1 MTATPEATPAPA
13 SNDIPVFKIGMALKE
28 TLEEMI
34 ELERLRMTRSF
45 LITHGEDDGKLQL
58 TTNGL
63 AAIFGT
69 MRAAQQLAQYYVD
82 GLHKNESENFDETT
96 TNAVTA
102 VRHAQVDVADMLE
115 DIERLEKQ
123 LKLLTVNLKSRHHGH
138 EFLNSLS
145 VVIDQVA
152 AEEAEKKEK

>member
-13 SNDIPVFKIGMALKE
+13 SNGTQVVKIGLALQRTFE
-28 TLEEMI
+28 QMI

-45 LITHGEDDGKLQL
+45 LVSHGEDDGSLQL

-69 MRAAQQLAQYYVD
+69 LRASQELAQFYVD
-82 GLHKNESENFDETT
+82 GLHQNESENFDETT
-96 TNAVTA
+96 TLAVTA
-102 VRHAQVDVADMLE
+102 VRRAQADVGDILE
-115 DIERLEKQ
+115 GINKLERE

-138 EFLNSLS
+138 EFLNSLA
-145 VVIDQVA
+145 VVLDEVDA
-152 AEEAEKKEK
+152 EEEAEKEE